1 VASHLLIITLSLP
14 FLFVVDKNFSFVLG
28 MILMNVLN
36 IMRKM
41 KAIMLVLIYT
51 THQHVD
57 CFRFVDC

>member
-1 VASHLLIITLSLP
+1 
-14 FLFVVDKNFSFVLG
+14 